1 MQGAKYENRQEPLPP
16 HTRQHLRN
24 YNIMEPVKIPISIC
38 PHFSQG
44 KARGHYILA
53 KRLFLNDQPILVRQ
67 QYVGFNG
74 FLFVTVV
81 YPHWWDTTFKT
92 ACTIKE
98 MDKQPI
104 IWLGTVPLYGLKG
117 GFKVYLPE
125 TILKAKKPGRIEGIG
140 MFRKYKAPGFECYY
154 LEIPKL
160 SAEVLL
166 GKKELI

>member
-1 MQGAKYENRQEPLPP
+1 
-16 HTRQHLRN
+16 
-24 YNIMEPVKIPISIC
+24 MEPVTIPISIC

-44 KARGHYILA
+44 KPRGHYILA

-81 YPHWWDTTFKT
+81 HPNQWDTIFKIASRIT
-92 ACTIKE
+92 Q
-98 MDKQPI
+98 MDGQSI
-104 IWLGTVPLYGLKG
+104 TWLGSVRQYSLHK

-125 TILKAKKPGRIEGIG
+125 YILKAKTPGRIEGVGI
-140 MFRKYKAPGFECYY
+140 FRKYQAPGFSCYY

-160 SAEVLL
+160 NVDVLL
-166 GKKELI
+166 GRKEIK

>member
-1 MQGAKYENRQEPLPP
+1 
-16 HTRQHLRN
+16 
-24 YNIMEPVKIPISIC
+24 MEAVTIPISIC

-53 KRLFLNDQPILVRQ
+53 KRLFLKDQPILERQ

-81 YPHWWDTTFKT
+81 HPGSWDTAFKT
-92 ACTIKE
+92 AISIPRL
-98 MDKQPI
+98 DGRNIQ
-104 IWLGTVPLYGLKG
+104 WLGAVPLYGLKG

-125 TILKAKKPGRIEGIG
+125 SILKAKEPGRIEGVGI
-140 MFRKYKAPGFECYY
+140 FRKYQAPGFSCYY

-166 GKKELI
+166 GRKELK